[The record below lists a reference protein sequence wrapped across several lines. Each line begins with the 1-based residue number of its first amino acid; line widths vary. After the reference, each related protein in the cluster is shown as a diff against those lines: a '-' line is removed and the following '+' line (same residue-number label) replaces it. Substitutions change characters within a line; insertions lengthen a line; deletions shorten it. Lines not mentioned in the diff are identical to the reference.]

1 MPGRKTH
8 QLVGATAGVAFA
20 AVEAKNQ
27 PSQHMCIEMIGGGF
41 GGYAA
46 GMLPDWL
53 EPAICS
59 WHRGICHSATAG
71 AAVLYARATLAQ
83 WAQICRQNA
92 DRCRMVPQ
100 VEDVH
105 TGGWLPLP
113 QTPLQQFC
121 AQLGELFWR
130 FLAGFLNGLAAGY
143 VSHLA
148 LDAATP
154 RGIPLL
160 KGRIRNSVFSR
171 DVEVD

>member
-20 AVEAKNQ
+20 AVETKHQ

-121 AQLGELFWR
+121 GQLGELFWR

-143 VSHLA
+143 ISHLA

-160 KGRIRNSVFSR
+160 KGRMRS
-171 DVEVD
+171 